1 MWRCA
6 GACISYPYEISNY
19 GLLCYVQ
26 IPLTWSR
33 FNITHEFFHS
43 KTTVRGSLRQLVFDK
58 RCGTVYYPDVSG
70 S

>member
-1 MWRCA
+1 MAYYVMSKLPRR
-6 GACISYPYEISNY
+6 
-19 GLLCYVQ
+19 GLGS
-26 IPLTWSR
+26 I
-33 FNITHEFFHS
+33 ITHEFFHS